1 MLSWDPSS
9 DAAMLAH
16 TRVWCLDV
24 CTAQSNS
31 PWVSKRHVFRVWS
44 EESTIR
50 KEQPAMGAGRSKCG
64 KGPLGAGAAIPLHV
78 PSHVYR
84 RGTDTSLGQQLSLA
98 KVSTACPKSGRSITD
113 QGLQGQYQWSIAN
126 VPLRRAENTK
136 RRPLRYR
143 T

>member
-9 DAAMLAH
+9 DVAMLAH
-16 TRVWCLDV
+16 TWVWCPDV

-31 PWVSKRHVFRVWS
+31 PWASKRRAFRVWS
-44 EESTIR
+44 EESAIR
-50 KEQPAMGAGRSKCG
+50 KEQPPMGAGRSKCG
-64 KGPLGAGAAIPLHV
+64 KGPLGAGVAIPLHA

-84 RGTDTSLGQQLSLA
+84 RGTETSLGQQLSLA
-98 KVSTACPKSGRSITD
+98 NVSTVCPKSGRSATD

-126 VPLRRAENTK
+126 VPLRRVEHTK